1 MSNYYCSHTELCYM
15 TESGDD
21 SQSFIYLVKP
31 YKSQFHRILCPFPS
45 TKEVK
50 LFVNNEVLVMAQKRT
65 LKAVMLKDLIN
76 CDKTSFYY
84 EETLNNFSI
93 NSTNQTKEIMPLI

>member
-1 MSNYYCSHTELCYM
+1 
-15 TESGDD
+15 
-21 SQSFIYLVKP
+21 
-31 YKSQFHRILCPFPS
+31 
-45 TKEVK
+45 
-50 LFVNNEVLVMAQKRT
+50 MAQKRT